1 MRILVVED
9 EQKVANALREGLQG
23 ERYDVVVERT
33 GEGAFFR
40 MTTEQFDA
48 ILLDLTLPGRDG
60 IEILK
65 AMRDRGMKTPVLVLT
80 ARDTVQD
87 RIVGLDSG
95 ADDYLIKPF
104 AFAELLAR
112 IRALVRRGRV
122 AEAPRLAAGDLEV
135 ELITRKVT
143 RGGQPIELTV
153 REFELLEYLLR
164 HQGQV
169 VSRELLARDVWKET
183 ARTTPLDNVIDV
195 HIARLRRK
203 VDADQP
209 SQADSH
215 RARRRIHAPRGRA
228 VTRWW
233 RSHSVRVRLTLWYV
247 AAMVVVLGVYA
258 ALVFVFVSRNASA
271 ALDSRLRG
279 DFQWASAMIDQTP
292 EGGITWYE
300 MEELTEEERPWL
312 QVWSV
317 DGQRAVSEL
326 RGAAAS
332 AARKPA
338 SSPSVR
344 TTVSSPSRPPTR
356 RCAC

>member
-23 ERYDVVVERT
+23 ERYEVVVERT

-122 AEAPRLAAGDLEV
+122 TEAPRLATGDLEV
-135 ELITRKVT
+135 ELVTRKVT

-183 ARTTPLDNVIDV
+183 SRTTPLDNVIDV

-209 SQADSH
+209 AKL
-215 RARRRIHAPRGRA
+215 IHTVRG
-228 VTRWW
+228 VGF
-233 RSHSVRVRLTLWYV
+233 
-247 AAMVVVLGVYA
+247 M
-258 ALVFVFVSRNASA
+258 
-271 ALDSRLRG
+271 LR
-279 DFQWASAMIDQTP
+279 
-292 EGGITWYE
+292 EGE
-300 MEELTEEERPWL
+300 P
-312 QVWSV
+312 
-317 DGQRAVSEL
+317 
-326 RGAAAS
+326 
-332 AARKPA
+332 
-338 SSPSVR
+338 
-344 TTVSSPSRPPTR
+344 
-356 RCAC
+356 